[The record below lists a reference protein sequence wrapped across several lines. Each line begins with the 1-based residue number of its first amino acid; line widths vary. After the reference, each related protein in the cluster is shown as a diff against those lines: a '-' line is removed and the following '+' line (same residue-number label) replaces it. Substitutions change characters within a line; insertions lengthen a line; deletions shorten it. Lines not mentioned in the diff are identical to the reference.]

1 MTAAAVAMLAG
12 CSDEPTQDT
21 FVYTDVVILS
31 ANDDTTGS
39 VYLLDDATLVAPG
52 ITLNAEQFPIGDCML
67 LRYTIDSDDDS
78 DPVII
83 TPGAA
88 AHINNLTV
96 TEADAAPILTDDSD
110 YVSLITAWFNRTHL
124 IMRCMLPYDPTP
136 RTIGLTAVRHDND
149 DTVDIYLI
157 HRRDEQTVTFSREYY
172 IAADLTPLA
181 ADAPT
186 PVILHLPGADS
197 TTTLTLP

>member
-52 ITLNAEQFPIGDCML
+52 VTLNAEQFPIGDCLL
-67 LRYTIDSDDDS
+67 LRYVINGGGGV

-83 TPGAA
+83 SPSAA

-96 TEADAAPILTDDSD
+96 TEADSAPETGDSEPIQ
-110 YVSLITAWFNRTHL
+110 LITAWFNRTHL
-124 IMRCMLPYDPTP
+124 VMRCMLPYDPNP
-136 RTIGLTAVRHDND
+136 RTIGVTAVRHDSDN
-149 DTVDIYLI
+149 TVDIYLI
-157 HRRDEQTVTFSREYY
+157 HQRDEQTVTFSRQYY
-172 IAADLTPLA
+172 LAADLTPVA
-181 ADAPT
+181 AEEPT
-186 PVILHLPGADS
+186 SLILHMPGADN